1 MRPPLLS
8 VAGLGKSY
16 GGRTVVTG
24 LDVTV
29 SPGEVVALRGPNG
42 AGKTTVLRCVLG
54 LDVADAG
61 TVTLG
66 ADPLDERD
74 PGVRARLAAVL
85 DDMGWFPDLT
95 AFEHLDVL
103 ARAHGDPDPQANVET
118 AMDALGIA
126 SIADQVPTTL
136 SSGQRRRLALAM
148 VLVRP
153 FELLILD
160 EPEQRLDVAG
170 RSWLAT
176 YLRAVADQGGAVL
189 MASHDDAL
197 IAAVRARVVPVGEF
211 DAFGQVDDGPG

>member
-1 MRPPLLS
+1 MTTVPAYALQVDAARHDRGVRIRCEVPHGS
-8 VAGLGKSY
+8 VTA
-16 GGRTVVTG
+16 VV
-24 LDVTV
+24 
-29 SPGEVVALRGPNG
+29 GPNG
-42 AGKTTVLRCVLG
+42 SGKSSLIKMVSGQLRP
-54 LDVADAG
+54 DEG
-61 TVTLG
+61 TVAIDGRLVSG
-66 ADPLDERD
+66 
-74 PGVRARLAAVL
+74 PGVFVPVHRRRVALLEQRPLL
-85 DDMGWFPDLT
+85 
-95 AFEHLDVL
+95 FEHLDVL